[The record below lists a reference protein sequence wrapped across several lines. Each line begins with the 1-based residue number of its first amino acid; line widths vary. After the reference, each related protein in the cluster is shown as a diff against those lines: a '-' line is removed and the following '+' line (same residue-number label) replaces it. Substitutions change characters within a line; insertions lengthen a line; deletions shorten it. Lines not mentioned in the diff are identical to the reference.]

1 MIILILK
8 KKTILTSI
16 MILFVFS
23 SFSLASAAEGWE
35 LEESD
40 NLHYYVEVK
49 EDGGVLA
56 KGIVSFTVDDITSL
70 SIRFSISADLSGS
83 SAITYR
89 DIFENKDDTDLFV
102 TSVNFAL
109 FMLVFPVFFIQ
120 EDKVD
125 VYAVYWQAYVDSFDL
140 MPNYIVDANLQNS
153 EWYFEITHNNSD
165 YLVMRD
171 MKYTPGGIL
180 KFYRYHYINS
190 DSTTELELFLEK
202 SILPFKSPIAVPNL
216 YVYIA
221 VGVLGLVIILIV
233 GAIFKKKK

>member
-1 MIILILK
+1 MILK

-40 NLHYYVEVK
+40 NLYYYVEVK

-70 SIRFSISADLSGS
+70 SLRFNISADFSGS

-89 DIFENKDDTDLFV
+89 EVFEDKDDTILFG
-102 TSVNFAL
+102 TSINFAI
-109 FMLVFPVFFIQ
+109 FIFDHPAFFIK

-125 VYAVYWQAYVDSFDL
+125 DFAVYWQGIVDIYDI
-140 MPNYIVDANLQNS
+140 MPNYTIDANLQDS
-153 EWYFEITHNNSD
+153 EWYLEITYDNSD
-165 YLVMRD
+165 YLEMRD
-171 MKYTPGGIL
+171 MKYTPEGIL
-180 KFYRYHYINS
+180 KSYKYHYISS
-190 DSTTELELFLEK
+190 DGTTEQEFFIEK

-221 VGVLGLVIILIV
+221 AGVLGLVIILIV